1 MTELIEHIIDEL
13 AELLIDGEPRSE
25 YELICALRANDT
37 ADETTADAPA
47 FDAQT
52 LSDPQQLFR
61 ANFMVMHGL
70 YQLRQRWWQSGIGTL
85 NISALR
91 CQLVPNPTQPA
102 DSATQTTAQ
111 KAAPQESTTQ
121 SETPSDTAHP
131 AEHDPLAAYYLDLAN
146 LDISTDDIE
155 ALLNQFWTTYLS
167 GSTQPD
173 DLAILNLEAPVTML
187 EIRRQYRRLAAQHH
201 PDKGGDAAT
210 FCELQG
216 AYERLK
222 QSAQNSVVS

>member
-13 AELLIDGEPRSE
+13 AELLIDGAPRSE

-37 ADETTADAPA
+37 SDETAADAPA
-47 FDAQT
+47 FNAQT
-52 LSDPQQLFR
+52 LNDPQQLFR
-61 ANFMVMHGL
+61 ANFLVMHGL
-70 YQLRQRWWQSGIGTL
+70 YQLRQRWWQSGMGTL
-85 NISALR
+85 TISALR
-91 CQLVPNPTQPA
+91 CQLMVEDPAQP
-102 DSATQTTAQ
+102 
-111 KAAPQESTTQ
+111 
-121 SETPSDTAHP
+121 DTRAP

-146 LDISTDDIE
+146 LDISTEDIE
-155 ALLNQFWTTYLS
+155 ALLNQFWTIYLS

-222 QSAQNSVVS
+222 QSAHNSVVS

>member
-37 ADETTADAPA
+37 ADETTAGAPA

-61 ANFMVMHGL
+61 ANFLVMHGL

-85 NISALR
+85 DISALR
-91 CQLVPNPTQPA
+91 CQLMPDSPTQPC
-102 DSATQTTAQ
+102 DSVTQTTAQ
-111 KAAPQESTTQ
+111 TTAPYEL
-121 SETPSDTAHP
+121 PSDTEAP
-131 AEHDPLAAYYLDLAN
+131 AEHDPLAAYYLDLEN

-173 DLAILNLEAPVTML
+173 DLAVLNLEAPVTML

-222 QSAQNSVVS
+222 QSAHNSVVS

>member
-25 YELICALRANDT
+25 YELICALRTNDT
-37 ADETTADAPA
+37 ADETMADAPA

-61 ANFMVMHGL
+61 ANFLVMHGL
-70 YQLRQRWWQSGIGTL
+70 YQLRQRWWQSGTGTL
-85 NISALR
+85 DISALR
-91 CQLVPNPTQPA
+91 CQLVPDDPTQPA
-102 DSATQTTAQ
+102 DSATQTTTQ
-111 KAAPQESTTQ
+111 TTAPYEL
-121 SETPSDTAHP
+121 PSDTAAP

-201 PDKGGDAAT
+201 PDKGGNAAT

-222 QSAQNSVVS
+222 QSAHNSVVS

>member
-1 MTELIEHIIDEL
+1 MEQ
-13 AELLIDGEPRSE
+13 G
-25 YELICALRANDT
+25 
-37 ADETTADAPA
+37 
-47 FDAQT
+47 
-52 LSDPQQLFR
+52 
-61 ANFMVMHGL
+61 
-70 YQLRQRWWQSGIGTL
+70 
-85 NISALR
+85 
-91 CQLVPNPTQPA
+91 
-102 DSATQTTAQ
+102 
-111 KAAPQESTTQ
+111 
-121 SETPSDTAHP
+121 ETPSDTAAP
-131 AEHDPLAAYYLDLAN
+131 AEHDPLAAYYLDLEN

-222 QSAQNSVVS
+222 QSAHNSVVS